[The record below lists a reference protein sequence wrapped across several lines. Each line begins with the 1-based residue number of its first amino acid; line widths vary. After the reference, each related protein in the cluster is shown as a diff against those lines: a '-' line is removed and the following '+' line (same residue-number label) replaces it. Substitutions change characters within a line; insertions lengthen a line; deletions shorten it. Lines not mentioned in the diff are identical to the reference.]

1 MTATLKALTL
11 EGAHSVMQKYYR
23 QHAPYMSIEKS
34 SENDFRIPVR
44 QLKAARALLAWSQAD
59 LAQHSGVSEP
69 TIARL
74 ESEDGLLGGKT
85 DTAEKILNAIS
96 RAGVTLIVNTNGSFG
111 VQLSKKAA
119 KSYLGN
125 DYSTMGNAKSIK
137 SDQRHDFGSVQCK
150 MARIALGWGTR
161 DLAEAASVSPDTIAR
176 LERGEQLKSSTLH
189 AVRTTFEAAGIEF
202 IPEDGGGPG
211 VRAPKPKG

>member
-1 MTATLKALTL
+1 M
-11 EGAHSVMQKYYR
+11 
-23 QHAPYMSIEKS
+23 
-34 SENDFRIPVR
+34 R

-74 ESEDGLLGGKT
+74 ESEDGLLGGKI
-85 DTAEKILNAIS
+85 DTMEKILNAIS
-96 RAGVTLIVNTNGSFG
+96 QAGVTFIAATNGGFG

-125 DYSTMGNAKSIK
+125 DYSVADDAKPIK
-137 SDQRHDFGSVQCK
+137 SDQGYDFGAIQCK

-176 LERGEQLKSSTLH
+176 LERGEQLKSSTLA
-189 AVRTTFEAAGIEF
+189 AVRTAFEAAGIEF
-202 IPEDGGGPG
+202 IPENGGGPG
-211 VRAPKPKG
+211 VRAPKLKD